1 MHKDA
6 SRGMVFGASTMKRL
20 FALTLYALIA
30 INCSNR
36 NTYPISSMG
45 STMNF
50 DADTQAQLDQ
60 GNQRINAFKD
70 ELLRQGF
77 RQVSSSTLHS
87 SEGSAR
93 EEVILEGQHGR
104 LKKLRI
110 TLVTNTGLQK
120 EGPELAGGVFAS
132 ISDEQTRQ
140 EYEDLY
146 KKVSAIVTGNP

>member
-1 MHKDA
+1 
-6 SRGMVFGASTMKRL
+6 MKRL
-20 FALTLYALIA
+20 FALTLYALLA

-36 NTYPISSMG
+36 NTYPVSSMG

-60 GNQRINAFKD
+60 GNQRINAFKG

-77 RQVSSSTLHS
+77 RVVTSSTFHS
-87 SEGSAR
+87 SEGSSR

-110 TLVTNTGLQK
+110 TLVTSTGLQK
-120 EGPELAGGVFAS
+120 EGPDLAGGVYAS
-132 ISDEQTRQ
+132 ISDEQTMREYQ
-140 EYEDLY
+140 ELS